1 MSSFAA
7 IKDPQGLLDYLIDWE
22 AFLDGDFIDSVLWIV
37 PDGLVSEAEAHDN
50 TTATIW
56 LSGGTVGMTYD
67 VVCRITTIGGRIDD
81 RTIAICVK
89 DK

>member
-1 MSSFAA
+1 MSSFSAQ
-7 IKDPQGLLDYLIDWE
+7 KDPSAVLDYQMNWE
-22 AFLDGDFIDSVLWIV
+22 PYLDSDLIDSVLWIV
-37 PDGLVSEAEAHDN
+37 PDGLASEAETHDN

-56 LSGGTVGMTYD
+56 LSGGITGMTYD
-67 VVCRITTIGGRIDD
+67 VVCRVTTIGGRIDD

>member
-1 MSSFAA
+1 MSFSA

-37 PDGLVSEAEAHDN
+37 PDGLVSEAETHDN

-56 LSGGTVGMTYD
+56 LSGGITGMTYD
-67 VVCRITTIGGRIDD
+67 VVCRVTTIGGRIDD

>member
-1 MSSFAA
+1 MTFSAV
-7 IKDPQGLLDYLIDWE
+7 KDGNSLLDYLIDWE
-22 AFLDGDFIDSVLWIV
+22 PFLSGDFIDSVLWIV
-37 PDGLVSEAEAHDN
+37 PDGLVSEAETHDN

-67 VVCRITTIGGRIDD
+67 VVCRVTTSGGRIDD